1 MTSLLIND
9 VNKNISHGFA
19 SDIGTSR
26 EQQDRSTYS
35 NTEIL
40 DLFGVF
46 DGHGPLGADMA
57 SLASETIKSAFEKV
71 DFTEKFFTSPD
82 TAILEL
88 FEQAELSCCNFLAD
102 KIRKDERFEES
113 DKLQESAFNFT
124 SSGTWPSTYK
134 PNPAHYGLR
143 NVSRFHQG
151 GTTGT
156 ILIILKKS
164 MVISDKQFPVGY
176 TWCGNVGD
184 SSAYEWNEKR
194 VRKLTH
200 DHKPTD
206 PGEFTRVSEIYGE
219 GYVYFKFPAP
229 SSGYSSVEKDIFN
242 ASGTPTQGIYCCSK
256 SWDGEENWASI
267 VDVPN
272 GGRLAMSRSL
282 GDIHLKPAVSWVP
295 TIQSFPPTDDIS
307 QTFIVLA
314 SDGLWDAWCKKD
326 FSHFM
331 DSHKTETPDVI
342 ATNLIHQNV
351 VAWKS
356 TFSPNCGR
364 DNTMIC
370 IIKIG
375 E

>member
-1 MTSLLIND
+1 
-9 VNKNISHGFA
+9 
-19 SDIGTSR
+19 
-26 EQQDRSTYS
+26 
-35 NTEIL
+35 
-40 DLFGVF
+40 
-46 DGHGPLGADMA
+46 
-57 SLASETIKSAFEKV
+57 
-71 DFTEKFFTSPD
+71 
-82 TAILEL
+82 
-88 FEQAELSCCNFLAD
+88 
-102 KIRKDERFEES
+102 
-113 DKLQESAFNFT
+113 
-124 SSGTWPSTYK
+124 
-134 PNPAHYGLR
+134 
-143 NVSRFHQG
+143 
-151 GTTGT
+151 
-156 ILIILKKS
+156 
-164 MVISDKQFPVGY
+164 
-176 TWCGNVGD
+176 
-184 SSAYEWNEKR
+184 
-194 VRKLTH
+194 
-200 DHKPTD
+200 
-206 PGEFTRVSEIYGE
+206 
-219 GYVYFKFPAP
+219 
-229 SSGYSSVEKDIFN
+229 VEKDIFN